1 VSRWDEHRRPEE
13 AAGVARLPVTGDDR
27 SEAVADEQWDRL
39 RRLAERV
46 ARYEEADALGEL
58 DEDGRARLDA
68 LRLRAVRA
76 AERARLA
83 DRLADLIAEAR
94 AAGGRRT
101 QFP

>member
-1 VSRWDEHRRPEE
+1 MSRDEHRRPEE
-13 AAGVARLPVTGDDR
+13 AAGAARLPVTGDDR
-27 SEAVADEQWDRL
+27 SEAVADEQWDRV

-76 AERARLA
+76 AERAQLA
-83 DRLADLIAEAR
+83 DRLADLVAEAR
-94 AAGGRRT
+94 DAGRRRT

>member
-1 VSRWDEHRRPEE
+1 VSRDEHRRPEE
-13 AAGVARLPVTGDDR
+13 AAGAARLPVTGDDR
-27 SEAVADEQWDRL
+27 SEAVADEQWDRV

-76 AERARLA
+76 AERAQLA
-83 DRLADLIAEAR
+83 DRLADLVAEAR
-94 AAGGRRT
+94 DAGRRRT

>member
-1 VSRWDEHRRPEE
+1 MSP
-13 AAGVARLPVTGDDR
+13 PPGDDR